1 MAFIKQRVAM
11 RPFNYIL
18 FSSTAAGF
26 ITALAWMLVTWAV
39 EGLPGKLVIEGK
51 TVSQS
56 LKKQLLER
64 FLGGFLGGFAVN
76 TIMHMVAED
85 PVPQAVEVQQ
95 DLKIAAYKN
104 AHPCAAVSQS
114 PCELAKAAL
123 ANAPAAPACG
133 VKRE

>member
-26 ITALAWMLVTWAV
+26 ITALAWMLITWAV

-64 FLGGFLGGFAVN
+64 FLIGFSGGFAVN
-76 TIMHMVAED
+76 TIMHMVAEE
-85 PVPQAVEVQQ
+85 PVPQTVDVQQ

-104 AHPCAAVSQS
+104 AHPCAAATQS
-114 PCELAKAAL
+114 PCELAKAA
-123 ANAPAAPACG
+123 AMTSAPACPS
-133 VKRE
+133 K